1 MNLRIACPKA
11 LQSEGTPEASG
22 IKAHINGPI
31 SVCTF
36 CPFLLD
42 LLELEVATPFPF
54 LNKISEASPTTRSQ

>member
-11 LQSEGTPEASG
+11 LQSEGTREALG

-36 CPFLLD
+36 CPFFAGPLGIGGGH
-42 LLELEVATPFPF
+42 T
-54 LNKISEASPTTRSQ
+54 ISVFEQNIRSFTHH